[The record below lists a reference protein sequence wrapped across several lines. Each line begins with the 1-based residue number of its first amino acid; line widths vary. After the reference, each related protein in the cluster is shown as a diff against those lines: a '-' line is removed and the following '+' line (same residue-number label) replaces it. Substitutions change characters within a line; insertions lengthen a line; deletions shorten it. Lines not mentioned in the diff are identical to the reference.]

1 MTGAGGGQLITD
13 DWRIRGSVYRDDEIF
28 AAESR
33 SIFGRCWVYLAHES
47 EVPANGDYKA
57 TWLGT
62 QPVVVTRGADD
73 GEIRV
78 LFNRCRHRG
87 AQICQEELGNSKFF
101 RCAYHGWTYANTGK
115 LVGVP
120 FDDRYGD
127 DFDKS
132 ELGLVAVPRVDSF
145 AGFIFACLDEDAPDL
160 AEYLGNARPYIEAIA
175 RGNGDGIELTGG
187 SHRLRVSGNWK
198 LQVEN
203 TIDSYHFSFVHLGY
217 LKILARRDQKVDYVK
232 NATRNEDWRSLD
244 LGNGHSALE
253 RGDLTK
259 AGRGEALGIGDL
271 PFSLIVFPNL
281 SFVGSH
287 VRVIQPRSARD
298 TAVRLHPIFPIG
310 ASDEQR
316 DRILRSHELFY
327 GPQGAG
333 YPDDVEVGFDRVTLG
348 LAATAHD
355 RDFAVMSRGLGAE
368 TRDEH
373 GRLVGRPTDE
383 LTQRAFYRRWRELV
397 VPELSAVGD

>member
-1 MTGAGGGQLITD
+1 MSGDHTSRLITD
-13 DWRIRGSVYRDDEIF
+13 DWRIHGSVYRDEAIF
-28 AAESR
+28 DVESTEV
-33 SIFGRCWVYLAHES
+33 FGRCWVYLAHES
-47 EVPANGDYKA
+47 EVPENGDYKA

-62 QPVVVTRGADD
+62 QPVIVTRGADD
-73 GEIRV
+73 GRIRV

-87 AQICQEELGNSKFF
+87 AQLCQQELGNAKFI

-127 DFDKS
+127 DFRKS
-132 ELGLVAVPRVDSF
+132 ELGLVAVPRVDTF
-145 AGFIFACLDEDAPDL
+145 ERFVFACLDEDAPDL
-160 AEYLGNARPYIEAIA
+160 SDYLGEACPYLEAIA
-175 RGNGDGIELTGG
+175 RGNGDGIELSGG
-187 SHRLRVSGNWK
+187 SHRLRVTGNWK

-217 LKILARRDQKVDYVK
+217 LKILAQRDQKVDYVK
-232 NATRNEDWRSLD
+232 NATRNDDWRALD

-259 AGRGEALGIGDL
+259 AGAGEALGIGDL

-287 VRVIQPRSARD
+287 VRVIHPRSVRD
-298 TAVRLHPIFPIG
+298 TSVRLHPIFPVG
-310 ASDEQR
+310 ASEEQR

-333 YPDDVEVGFDRVTLG
+333 YPDDVEVGFERVTLG
-348 LAATAHD
+348 LAANAHD
-355 RDFAVMSRGLGAE
+355 RDFAVMSRGLGEE
-368 TRDEH
+368 TRDER

-383 LTQRAFYRRWRELV
+383 VTQRAFYRRWHDV
-397 VPELSAVGD
+397 VAAALPAVSA